1 MEEPRRQLV
10 RTTLSR
16 EERKILWTLASAK
29 GMTLTGYQDYILR
42 KEIER
47 ASKDRRA

>member
-1 MEEPRRQLV
+1 MERTMV

-16 EERKILWTLASAK
+16 EERKALKSLASSK

-42 KEIER
+42 KELER